1 MRTEK
6 KKDSSSR
13 LQKRTGSVFARV
25 GFVKKKR
32 RHHPHLI
39 LFLTLLQC
47 FSKLLFSSSFSPK
60 RLFLQRGRKK
70 IKNTQT
76 DHASLNHPL
85 SLSLSLTAS
94 PSLRLR
100 VFLRVEVP
108 TTDDDDDVHFVL
120 RDARSNER
128 EFSEI

>member
-1 MRTEK
+1 M
-6 KKDSSSR
+6 
-13 LQKRTGSVFARV
+13 V
-25 GFVKKKR
+25 GFYDA
-32 RHHPHLI
+32 
-39 LFLTLLQC
+39 T
-47 FSKLLFSSSFSPK
+47 
-60 RLFLQRGRKK
+60 RLA
-70 IKNTQT
+70 N
-76 DHASLNHPL
+76 
-85 SLSLSLTAS
+85 LSLSLTAS